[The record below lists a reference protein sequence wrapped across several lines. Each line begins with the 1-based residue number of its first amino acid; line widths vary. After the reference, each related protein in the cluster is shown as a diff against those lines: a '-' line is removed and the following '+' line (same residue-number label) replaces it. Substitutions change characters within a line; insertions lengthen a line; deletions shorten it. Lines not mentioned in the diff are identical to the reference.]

1 MCDSKDF
8 WSWLGCNAGQIQILI
23 AVIALL
29 LAIIPIRHAY
39 KQLKLSNTQRA
50 FELKINLYSLMTEN
64 IQLINQSY
72 EKFSEIIKEYTIVI
86 AELKRRN
93 DSELN
98 KHEGILV
105 RVIKVHSDIE
115 SHAANLCATAN
126 SLKNK
131 VVSMKELET
140 ALELVSGIMVDAA
153 GFINQ
158 AMGIATAIEN
168 LKREK
173 GI

>member
-1 MCDSKDF
+1 MCYSKDF
-8 WSWLGCNAGQIQILI
+8 WSWMGANSGQIQILI

-39 KQLKLSNTQRA
+39 QQFKLSNIQRA
-50 FELKINLYSLMTEN
+50 FELKINLYNLMTEN

-86 AELKRRN
+86 AELRRRN
-93 DSELN
+93 DPELN
-98 KHEGILV
+98 KHEALLE

-115 SHAANLCATAN
+115 INATDLTDTAKL
-126 SLKNK
+126 LKNNAI
-131 VVSMKELET
+131 SMNKLET
-140 ALELVSGIMVDAA
+140 NLEIVSGIMVDAA

-158 AMGIATAIEN
+158 AMGIATEIET
-168 LKREK
+168 LKKAK